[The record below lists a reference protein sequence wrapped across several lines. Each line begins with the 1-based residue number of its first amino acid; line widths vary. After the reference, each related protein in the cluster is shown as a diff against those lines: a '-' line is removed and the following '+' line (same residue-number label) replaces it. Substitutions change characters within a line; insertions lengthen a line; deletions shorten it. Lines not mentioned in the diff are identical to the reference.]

1 MNRNEKTGVMRWLWR
16 ALAAGV
22 AVVLIAAGA
31 VIATGLLANAPVADV
46 AVVLGNTV
54 AADGKPSPRLAAR
67 LDRACDCMAAE
78 RCKIVFVSGG
88 VDPDG
93 HDEAVVMRDYLLAR
107 GVPAAR
113 IVVDSLGNDS
123 WATARHASAY
133 MREHGYTLSLIHI

>member
-67 LDRACDCMAAE
+67 LDRACDCMACLLYTSDAA
-78 RCKIVFVSGG
+78 
-88 VDPDG
+88 
-93 HDEAVVMRDYLLAR
+93 DE
-107 GVPAAR
+107 
-113 IVVDSLGNDS
+113 
-123 WATARHASAY
+123 
-133 MREHGYTLSLIHI
+133 